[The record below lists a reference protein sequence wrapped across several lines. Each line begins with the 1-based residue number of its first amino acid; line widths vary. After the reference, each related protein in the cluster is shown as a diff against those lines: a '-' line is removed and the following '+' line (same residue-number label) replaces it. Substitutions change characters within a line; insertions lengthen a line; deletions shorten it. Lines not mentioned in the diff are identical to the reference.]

1 LKQSSRVVALSQS
14 RLREQVEGMLTRMN
28 SQLVERDPKFQKIA
42 ELLPEAVKHMQE
54 AEAKLTAVNIEAA
67 LPIENK
73 ALQALQKAEEEFEL
87 QVSAGRQG
95 GGGGGGG
102 GGAMQQELS
111 ELFEQDLDKI
121 ASRYETANQASQQQ
135 NDREVDDLLEK
146 LKDWRGGR
154 AEAERRVGAPSRGA
168 SRPGWRQRG
177 GSARAAGAADQV
189 ERRAGSSGCPRRERC
204 GPARLGLPDARAPR
218 RAPPRRTPMPP
229 HRRRLRS
236 SGSAKPSAGSRVA
249 RPSVPSDVQNARAQ
263 AEDIAR
269 RRRRSPTG
277 PTSGPNGS
285 AERSQQARH

>member
-1 LKQSSRVVALSQS
+1 MNAQKLKQSATVVSLSQS
-14 RLREQVEGMLTRMN
+14 RLREQVESMMTRMN
-28 SQLVERDPKFQKIA
+28 SQLVERDPKFAKIA
-42 ELLPEAVKHMQE
+42 ELLPEAIKHMQE

-146 LKDWRGGR
+146 LKELARR
-154 AEAERRVGAPSRGA
+154 QEQEAERQRRRALEGGQQAGQGGSGGGPDRCRSGGSRSASRRPGG
-168 SRPGWRQRG
+168 SRPGGSLPGGRYSWRAQ
-177 GSARAAGAADQV
+177 
-189 ERRAGSSGCPRRERC
+189 
-204 GPARLGLPDARAPR
+204 
-218 RAPPRRTPMPP
+218 T
-229 HRRRLRS
+229 
-236 SGSAKPSAGSRVA
+236 
-249 RPSVPSDVQNARAQ
+249 VPSGRA
-263 AEDIAR
+263 
-269 RRRRSPTG
+269 
-277 PTSGPNGS
+277 
-285 AERSQQARH
+285 